1 MPRRKRT
8 PGMFPTVG
16 SCCKVES
23 LVSVDE
29 RGQMVLPK
37 DVRERAGISPG
48 EKLALV
54 LWEKDGEP
62 CCIVLMRTQALSAKV
77 REVLGPVVEDLM
89 GPEQNLGGG
98 PGEESNKGEEQWMR
112 SRSKKR

>member
-1 MPRRKRT
+1 MPRRKRF
-8 PGMFPTVG
+8 PELLPTVG
-16 SCCKVES
+16 TCCRVES

-37 DVRERAGISPG
+37 DIREKAGIVPG

-54 LWEKDGEP
+54 LWEKEGEV

-77 REVLGPVVEDLM
+77 REMLDPVV
-89 GPEQNLGGG
+89 QNVMAGQELLKDNRG
-98 PGEESNKGEEQWMR
+98 KGDANG
-112 SRSKKR
+112 